1 MLAHL
6 ACMPASRCCRTG
18 STPTF
23 DVVSHFLHLFT
34 HHSISLFFP
43 HSLTPLTLHT
53 PLRLQWSIQRPFPF
67 PFNPTVFQLSFPSTS
82 TSKGR
87 QTRTLRPTWFRWCRT
102 RPFRDTFAK
111 RARAMGA
118 DQALQ
123 EATTN
128 VKRGAFEM
136 KRALVRPRRRKEG
149 KRDVGRSTS
158 ATCAME
164 G

>member
-1 MLAHL
+1 
-6 ACMPASRCCRTG
+6 MPASRCCRTG

-23 DVVSHFLHLFT
+23 DVVSHFLQLFT

-53 PLRLQWSIQRPFPF
+53 PLRLQWSIQLPFPF

-87 QTRTLRPTWFRWCRT
+87 QTRTLRPTWFRRCRT
-102 RPFRDTFAK
+102 RPFHDTFAK